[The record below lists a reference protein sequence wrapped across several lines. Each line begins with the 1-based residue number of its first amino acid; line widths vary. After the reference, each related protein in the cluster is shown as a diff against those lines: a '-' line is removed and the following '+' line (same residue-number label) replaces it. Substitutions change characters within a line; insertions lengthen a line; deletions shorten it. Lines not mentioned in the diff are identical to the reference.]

1 MSHRS
6 LLLALLAVL
15 LLIAAPARAAQTT
28 VSVQFDD
35 GRGQTAVR
43 AILARHHINATF
55 FVNTGYTGTPDYLTW
70 AQLRALAADGN
81 EIAGHTLTHRDLA
94 TLSHGEQM
102 REICDD
108 RDALID
114 HGFRPVDFA
123 YPFGS
128 YTPAVE
134 RVVQECGYSFGRA
147 AWGLWGSGCEEE
159 PATCPYAV
167 DPAHLADPW
176 AIPTADA
183 PIDLTYV
190 ENQRQVVRNAIAHG
204 GGWVQFFF
212 HRICPDDCGEYSW
225 TPASLDAFL
234 SWLDEQRTA
243 GAVDVRTMREVLK
256 PEFHPEVLVP
266 ATPARHGAN
275 RLRNGSLERRAK
287 GADAPTCWEHQ
298 GSGGTWSH
306 AHGVE
311 TVRIEAAP
319 DAFAALATPQ
329 DQGECSPAVSA
340 GEHLVLRATYRS
352 LDGPRFVV
360 WARSKAG
367 GWSFW
372 RQSPRL
378 ARAAAM
384 RRAAWKLPPVPRGV
398 TALSVGLSL
407 GGDGRLDVAA
417 LALG

>member
-1 MSHRS
+1 VDERRAGDRLHGRR
-6 LLLALLAVL
+6 
-15 LLIAAPARAAQTT
+15 PARTRARDRGRPLETEDTT
-28 VSVQFDD
+28 C
-35 GRGQTAVR
+35 RTAPCFSPCWR
-43 AILARHHINATF
+43 CCWSRRPPAPPRPSLAS
-55 FVNTGYTGTPDYLTW
+55 
-70 AQLRALAADGN
+70 DGN

-94 TLSHGEQM
+94 TLSPAERL
-102 REICDD
+102 REICGD
-108 RDALID
+108 RVALVT
-114 HGFRPVDFA
+114 HGFKAADFA

-134 RVVQECGYSFGRA
+134 RSVAQCGYSFGRA

-190 ENQRQVVRNAIAHG
+190 ENQRQVVRNAVAHG

-212 HRICPDDCGEYSW
+212 HRICPDDCDEYSW

-234 SWLDEQRTA
+234 GWLDQQRTA
-243 GAVDVRTMREVLK
+243 GVIDVRTMSEVLK
-256 PEFHPEVLVP
+256 PAFHPAVKPPEAPLLP
-266 ATPARHGAN
+266 LGAN

-306 AHGVE
+306 ARGVE
-311 TVRIEAAP
+311 TVRIDDAP

-329 DQGECSPAVSA
+329 DQGECSPVVRA
-340 GEHLVLRATYRS
+340 GQHLVLRATYRS
-352 LDGPRFVV
+352 LDGPRLVV

-372 RQSPRL
+372 RQGPRL
-378 ARAAAM
+378 ARAGGF
-384 RRAAWKLPPVPRGV
+384 RRAAWRLPAVPRGV

-407 GGDGRLDVAA
+407 GGDGRLAVDD
-417 LALG
+417 LALR

>member
-1 MSHRS
+1 MSYRS
-6 LLLALLAVL
+6 LLLALLAL
-15 LLIAAPARAAQTT
+15 LLLAAPARAAQTT

-43 AILARHHINATF
+43 AILARHHIHATF
-55 FVNTGYTGTPDYLTW
+55 FVNTGYVGTPDYFTW

-94 TLSHGEQM
+94 TLSHSEQM
-102 REICDD
+102 REICGD
-108 RDALID
+108 RDALVD
-114 HGFRPVDFA
+114 HGFKPVDFA

-134 RVVQECGYSFGRA
+134 RAVQECGYSFGRA

-212 HRICPDDCGEYSW
+212 HRICPDDCDEYSW

-234 SWLDEQRTA
+234 SWLDQQRTA
-243 GAVDVRTMREVLK
+243 GAIDVRTMREVLA
-256 PEFHPEVLVP
+256 PAFHPAVAPP
-266 ATPARHGAN
+266 AAPARPRGDN
-275 RLRNGSLERRAK
+275 RLRNAALERRAK

-306 AHGVE
+306 ARGVE

-352 LDGPRFVV
+352 LDAPRFVV

-378 ARAAAM
+378 ARAGSM
-384 RRAAWKLPPVPRGV
+384 RRAAWKLPPIPRGV

-407 GGDGRLDVAA
+407 SGDGRLDVAA

>member
-6 LLLALLAVL
+6 LLLALLAL
-15 LLIAAPARAAQTT
+15 LLVAAPARAAQTT

-43 AILARHHINATF
+43 AILARHHIHATF
-55 FVNTGYTGTPDYLTW
+55 FINTGYVGTPDYLTW
-70 AQLRALAADGN
+70 AQLHALAADGH

-94 TLSHGEQM
+94 TLSHREQVS
-102 REICDD
+102 EICTD

-114 HGFRPVDFA
+114 HGFKPVDFA

-212 HRICPDDCGEYSW
+212 HRICPDDCDEYSW

-234 SWLDEQRTA
+234 TWLDQQRTA
-243 GAVDVRTMREVLK
+243 GAIDVRTMREVLS
-256 PEFHPEVLVP
+256 PAFHPEVLVP
-266 ATPARHGAN
+266 ATPARRGGNH
-275 RLRNGSLERRAK
+275 LRNASLERRAK

-306 AHGVE
+306 AHGIE

-372 RQSPRL
+372 RQSARL
-378 ARAAAM
+378 GPARAM
-384 RRAAWKLPPVPRGV
+384 RRAAWKLPAVPRGV

-407 GGDGRLDVAA
+407 SGGGRLDVAA